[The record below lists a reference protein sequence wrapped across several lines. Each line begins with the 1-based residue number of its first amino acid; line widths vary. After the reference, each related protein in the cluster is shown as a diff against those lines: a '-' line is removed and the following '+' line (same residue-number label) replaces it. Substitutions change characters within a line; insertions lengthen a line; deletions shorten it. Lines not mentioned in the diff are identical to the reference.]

1 MKTISIQPVNKLL
14 NAIYKHFDSKGDGAV
29 ATMPA
34 IISEEVINILWE
46 FDRIKEGDKDF
57 VSRTTRDG

>member
-1 MKTISIQPVNKLL
+1 MKTISIQPVNNLL
-14 NAIYKHFDSKGDGAV
+14 NAIYKHFDPKGDGAV

-46 FDRIKEGDKDF
+46 FDRIKGDKD
-57 VSRTTRDG
+57 